1 MATAVMTSTNEK
13 GSARATD
20 AKRQRDAAD
29 KIKEI
34 EQQEPN
40 CKLLQVWFQLG
51 PLGAGTS
58 NSVCSTCILCQTK
71 ILLYFFV
78 PGIFSTPLPFAF
90 PQFDA
95 RWQGR
100 QCWHTKKLGILN
112 GVLEREDGTFF
123 VFLSTF
129 LFILI
134 CQLKLSHISQY
145 ITEGFMNKIVLLF
158 LTPHDS
164 CPAWIY
170 SSLVLILK
178 LKVNFTRMYNP
189 YYSVPLDSI
198 K

>member
-1 MATAVMTSTNEK
+1 MLAHEEAW
-13 GSARATD
+13 D
-20 AKRQRDAAD
+20 
-29 KIKEI
+29 I
-34 EQQEPN
+34 E
-40 CKLLQVWFQLG
+40 W
-51 PLGAGTS
+51 GTG
-58 NSVCSTCILCQTK
+58 T
-71 ILLYFFV
+71 
-78 PGIFSTPLPFAF
+78 G
-90 PQFDA
+90 
-95 RWQGR
+95 RW
-100 QCWHTKKLGILN
+100 
-112 GVLEREDGTFF
+112 DFF

-189 YYSVPLDSI
+189 YNIVPLDSI
-198 K
+198 KQKQN